1 MVTSKADANL
11 PKQRPH
17 EILMAWN
24 GSLPQSNAEMLR
36 LIVER
41 AKSARQQK
49 RERVIISVTESFV
62 SQLRWLFVLYLRDNC
77 SSPVGHNSPLRTT
90 YGSHYVTWLLWVE
103 QGGELTTR
111 STVSK
116 NSNFTPSQ
124 VRTMGSHSLMSA
136 LFPWLLRMPCFSE
149 RLSNEG

>member
-1 MVTSKADANL
+1 MVTLQADANL

-17 EILMAWN
+17 EILMACN
-24 GSLPQSNAEMLR
+24 GSLSPSNAEMLR
-36 LIVER
+36 LLVER

-49 RERVIISVTESFV
+49 RERVTISVTESFV

-77 SSPVGHNSPLRTT
+77 SSPAGHNSPLRTT
-90 YGSHYVTWLLWVE
+90 YGWHYVTWFLWVK

-116 NSNFTPSQ
+116 NSNFIPSQ

-136 LFPWLLRMPCFSE
+136 LFPWLLRTPCFSE